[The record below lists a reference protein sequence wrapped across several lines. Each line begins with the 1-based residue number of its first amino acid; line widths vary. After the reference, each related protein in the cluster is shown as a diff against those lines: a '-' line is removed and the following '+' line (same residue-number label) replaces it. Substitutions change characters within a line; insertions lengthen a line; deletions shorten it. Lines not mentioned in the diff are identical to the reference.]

1 VSIFTLVASLVGS
14 TMINEAFWQRVWA
27 SADTRTLHGGAVI
40 GYSAVVLLIFLS
52 GFGGWLAF
60 AGGYA
65 VEGVTNANVYLM
77 QVRCGACSGCRRC
90 TKVTSTLSL
99 CEV

>member
-1 VSIFTLVASLVGS
+1 VASLIGS

-40 GYSAVVLLIFLS
+40 GYTAVVLLIFLS

-77 QVRCGACSGCRRC
+77 QVS
-90 TKVTSTLSL
+90 
-99 CEV
+99 